1 MRLNRAVFVLLAFVL
16 VSASCASMRGVSVGS
31 DTASYAIDVTNSTAR
46 SADVYWSTGGD
57 PKLLGSVG
65 PGRKEHFI
73 IAGATSTN
81 VSVTARDASG
91 RTLGPYSV
99 VLAPGV
105 TKAVT
110 LR

>member
-1 MRLNRAVFVLLAFVL
+1 MRLTRSFLALIALIL
-16 VSASCASMRGVSVGS
+16 VSSSCASMRGVSVGS
-31 DTASYAIDVTNSTAR
+31 DTASYAIDVTNTTAR
-46 SADVYWSTGGD
+46 SADVYWSAGGD

-73 IAGATSTN
+73 IAGATSSN
-81 VSVTARDASG
+81 VSVTARDTSG

-99 VLAPGV
+99 LLAPGV